1 MNLEDI
7 RNLCLSFPGV
17 TEDFPFDENTLV
29 FRVMGKMFLL
39 VDVVQADRIN
49 IKCNPEEA
57 VELRE
62 RFPTVLPGY
71 HMNKVHWNTV
81 MLKGAY
87 PPGALASWIRDSYNL
102 ILASV
107 PVRKRVEAGFAPL

>member
-1 MNLEDI
+1 MNLEDV

-17 TEDFPFDENTLV
+17 TEGFPFDENTLV
-29 FRVMGKMFLL
+29 FRVMDKMFLL

-49 IKCNPEEA
+49 IKCDPETA
-57 VELRE
+57 AELRG
-62 RFPTVLPGY
+62 RYPTVLPGY
-71 HMNKVHWNTV
+71 HMNKTHWNTV
-81 MLKGAY
+81 MLKGVY

-107 PVRKRVEAGFAPL
+107 PRRKRESAGFAIL